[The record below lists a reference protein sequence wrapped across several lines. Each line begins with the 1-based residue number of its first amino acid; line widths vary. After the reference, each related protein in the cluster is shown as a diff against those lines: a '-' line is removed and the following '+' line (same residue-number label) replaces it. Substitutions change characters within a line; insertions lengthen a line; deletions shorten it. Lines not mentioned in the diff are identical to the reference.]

1 MARVNDTWKEI
12 RMDRNIPLPG
22 TFYRHS
28 DGNICQIMCI
38 ARNYVD
44 KDKEVVYQEM
54 FPPFDIWTE
63 PLRSFMEETAGRDGS
78 RKYKFEQVEAASI
91 PVQAVKTLE
100 TELPADA
107 VPHTGN
113 GITFSEEITDSM
125 FRECLL
131 NGTVD
136 TRIAGK
142 MPDSDIAEKGFMELL
157 DADNYHD
164 KYHIFTSMKKYLN
177 KHLLN
182 NIAVALD
189 IVLEDGDE
197 EEQYDSILHCLQ
209 TFEHYETSRLR

>member
-1 MARVNDTWKEI
+1 MTGRKEI

-22 TFYRHS
+22 TFYRHP
-28 DGNICQIMCI
+28 DGNICQIICI
-38 ARNYVD
+38 AKNYAD

-54 FPPFDIWTE
+54 FPPFDIWTKT
-63 PLRSFMEETAGRDGS
+63 LKSFMEETVGTDGS
-78 RKYKFEQVEAASI
+78 IKYKSGQAEAGSI
-91 PVQAVKTLE
+91 PAQAVKISE
-100 TELPADA
+100 GELTADTSSY
-107 VPHTGN
+107 TGN
-113 GITFSEEITDSM
+113 GITVNEEITDSM

-142 MPDSDIAEKGFMELL
+142 MPDADIAEKGFMELL
-157 DADNYHD
+157 DANNYHD

-182 NIAVALD
+182 NIVVALD

>member
-1 MARVNDTWKEI
+1 
-12 RMDRNIPLPG
+12 MDRNIPLPG

-28 DGNICQIMCI
+28 DGNICQIICI
-38 ARNYVD
+38 AKNYMD

-54 FPPFDIWTE
+54 FPPFDIWTK
-63 PLRSFMEETAGRDGS
+63 PLRSFMEETSGTDGS
-78 RKYKFEQVEAASI
+78 IKYKSGQADAGNI
-91 PVQAVKTLE
+91 PVQAVKISG
-100 TELPADA
+100 TELPADTA
-107 VPHTGN
+107 SHTGN
-113 GITFSEEITDSM
+113 GTTVNEEITDSM

-142 MPDSDIAEKGFMELL
+142 MPDADIAEKGFMELL
-157 DADNYHD
+157 DANN
-164 KYHIFTSMKKYLN
+164 YHIFTSMKKYLN